1 MRFCRYADTFQVLGV
16 CDFRFACIYLLL
28 ALSEISQ
35 LCFYLSENAI
45 TQLLRCSLSGTFYAI
60 YTIVVIAFTLLAVV
74 LMFKGTET
82 ERYRVSVD
90 NTVENSSF
98 FSPF

>member
-1 MRFCRYADTFQVLGV
+1 
-16 CDFRFACIYLLL
+16 
-28 ALSEISQ
+28 
-35 LCFYLSENAI
+35 
-45 TQLLRCSLSGTFYAI
+45 LSGTFYAI